1 MSTKKAVLVAVGILS
16 AVALVVALFA
26 GAIIGFVFYTI
37 GNSGAAQT
45 AKTFLRQNEKLRR
58 EIGVVR
64 DFGYFTTGDIKTQGS
79 MGTAELRMKV
89 FGATK
94 TVNTT
99 VDLAQGR
106 GEWRVVDA
114 FYDDDASGQ
123 RVFLTK
129 AFDESAVV
137 KTEGANETD
146 GGDVAVL
153 GAGEFDEKS
162 FSANVLEASQPVLVV
177 VGSPSSLD
185 SVELD
190 KTLARAA
197 ARYRERVGLVRYNLS
212 EQPVVL
218 QRLDVKTVPTVI
230 LFKDGEER
238 ERRAGKLSEREL
250 AGLLDK
256 YLE

>member
-1 MSTKKAVLVAVGILS
+1 MSTKKAVLVAAGILS
-16 AVALVVALFA
+16 AVALVIALFA
-26 GAIIGFVFYTI
+26 GTIVGFVFYTI

-58 EIGVVR
+58 EIGEVR

-89 FGATK
+89 FGAKK

-106 GEWRVVDA
+106 GEWRVIDA
-114 FYDDDASGQ
+114 FYDDETGQ

-129 AFDESAVV
+129 AFDEPAAAV
-137 KTEGANETD
+137 TRGANGTD
-146 GGDVAVL
+146 AAAPS
-153 GAGEFDEKS
+153 GAGEFDEQS
-162 FSANVLEASQPVLVV
+162 FSASVLEPSLPVLVV
-177 VGSPSSLD
+177 VGTPSSLD
-185 SVELD
+185 SIELD
-190 KTLARAA
+190 KALSRVAP
-197 ARYRERVGLVRYNLS
+197 RYRGRVSLVRYNLS
-212 EQPVVL
+212 ELPVVL
-218 QRLDVKTVPTVI
+218 RRLDVQTVPTVI
-230 LFKDGEER
+230 LFKGGEER

-250 AGLLDK
+250 SQLLDK

>member
-1 MSTKKAVLVAVGILS
+1 MSTKKAVLVAIGILS

-26 GAIIGFVFYTI
+26 GAIVGFVFYTI
-37 GNSGAAQT
+37 GNSGAAQS

-58 EIGVVR
+58 EIGEVR

-114 FYDDDASGQ
+114 FYDDASGQ

-129 AFDESAVV
+129 AFDESAAVNAD
-137 KTEGANETD
+137 GANAAD
-146 GGDVAVL
+146 GGDAATL
-153 GAGEFDEKS
+153 GAGQFDEKS
-162 FSANVLEASQPVLVV
+162 FSAHVLEASQPVLVV
-177 VGSPSSLD
+177 VGTPSSLD
-185 SVELD
+185 SIELD
-190 KTLARAA
+190 KTLARVA
-197 ARYRERVGLVRYNLS
+197 ARYEKRVGLVRYNLS
-212 EQPVVL
+212 EQPVAL
-218 QRLDVKTVPTVI
+218 MRLDVKTVPTII

-250 AGLLDK
+250 SQLLDK

>member
-16 AVALVVALFA
+16 AIALVVALFA
-26 GAIIGFVFYTI
+26 GAIVGFVFYTI

-58 EIGVVR
+58 GIGEVR

-114 FYDDDASGQ
+114 FYDDASGQ

-129 AFDESAVV
+129 AFDESAAVN
-137 KTEGANETD
+137 TDGANETD
-146 GGDVAVL
+146 GGDAAVP
-153 GAGEFDEKS
+153 GAGEFDEQS

-177 VGSPSSLD
+177 VGTPSSLD
-185 SVELD
+185 SIELD
-190 KTLARAA
+190 KSLARVA

-218 QRLDVKTVPTVI
+218 QRLDVKTVPTII

>member
-1 MSTKKAVLVAVGILS
+1 MSTKKAVLVAIGILS

-26 GAIIGFVFYTI
+26 GAIVGFVFYTI

-45 AKTFLRQNEKLRR
+45 AKTFLRRNEKLRR
-58 EIGVVR
+58 EIGEVR

-94 TVNTT
+94 TVKTT

-114 FYDDDASGQ
+114 FYDDASGQ

-129 AFDESAVV
+129 AFDESAVAA
-137 KTEGANETD
+137 TEGANETD
-146 GGDVAVL
+146 GGDDAML

-162 FSANVLEASQPVLVV
+162 FSANVLEASRPVLVV
-177 VGSPSSLD
+177 VGTPSSLD

-190 KTLARAA
+190 KSLARVAP
-197 ARYRERVGLVRYNLS
+197 RYRDRVSLVRYNLS

-218 QRLDVKTVPTVI
+218 VRLDVKTVPTVI

-238 ERRAGKLSEREL
+238 ERRAGKLSEKEL
-250 AGLLDK
+250 AQLLDK

>member
-1 MSTKKAVLVAVGILS
+1 MSTKKAVLVAIGILS

-26 GAIIGFVFYTI
+26 GAIVGFVFYTI

-45 AKTFLRQNEKLRR
+45 AQTFLRRNEKLRR
-58 EIGVVR
+58 EIGEVR

-94 TVNTT
+94 TVKTT

-114 FYDDDASGQ
+114 FYDDASGQ

-129 AFDESAVV
+129 AFDESAVAT
-137 KTEGANETD
+137 TEGANET
-146 GGDVAVL
+146 GDAAIP

-162 FSANVLEASQPVLVV
+162 FSADVLEASRPVLVI
-177 VGSPSSLD
+177 VGTPSSLD

-190 KTLARAA
+190 KSLARVAP
-197 ARYRERVGLVRYNLS
+197 RYRERVSLVRYNLS

-218 QRLDVKTVPTVI
+218 VRLDVKTVPTVI

-238 ERRAGKLSEREL
+238 ERRAGKLSEKEL
-250 AGLLDK
+250 AQLLDK

>member
-1 MSTKKAVLVAVGILS
+1 MSTKKAVLVAAGILS
-16 AVALVVALFA
+16 AVALLIALFA
-26 GAIIGFVFYTI
+26 GAIVGFVFYTI

-45 AKTFLRQNEKLRR
+45 AKTFLRRNEKLRR
-58 EIGVVR
+58 EIGEVR

-94 TVNTT
+94 TVNAT

-114 FYDDDASGQ
+114 FYDDESGQ

-129 AFDESAVV
+129 AFDEA
-137 KTEGANETD
+137 TGAAAQGAG
-146 GGDVAVL
+146 GGDAAML
-153 GAGEFDEKS
+153 GAGEFDEEN
-162 FSANVLEASQPVLVV
+162 FSANVLEAARPVLVV
-177 VGSPSSLD
+177 VGTPSSLD

-190 KTLARAA
+190 KSL
-197 ARYRERVGLVRYNLS
+197 ERVAPRYEGRVGVVRYNLS

-218 QRLDVKTVPTVI
+218 QRLGVRTVPTVI
-230 LFKDGEER
+230 LFKGGGER

-250 AGLLDK
+250 ARLLDK